1 METMNKQIPNL
12 SPEGAAMNSPRRE
25 PWDQSATRAF
35 PSPGGAT
42 ENSPWRTWEQGA
54 TTGFPSRGAAT
65 ENRPGLAL
73 GDNVCRPSGAG
84 KLFRALLHPRLTP
97 WAIFCRRSA
106 AFIGLVAI
114 SLALLPSCGT
124 SSAKSDSAATVTVG
138 VTPVTR
144 KSLQRQI
151 TLSSELVPFQEIDVY
166 AKESGFVKKLY
177 VDYGS
182 RVQAGQ
188 LMATLE
194 IPELEAQLQEDQAAI
209 KNAGDEVSRAENQL
223 KRYQAQYKALHL
235 EFTRLNGVFESQP
248 GLVAQQE
255 VDDAQGK
262 DLAAGSQVDAGQSS
276 LEAAQSQL
284 LVGRSRLIHD
294 QALFAYTRIT
304 APFSGVVTQ
313 RYANLGTLVQAGTS
327 SSTQAMPLVK
337 LSEDDL
343 YRLVVPVPE
352 SSVRDIRVG
361 DPVEVR
367 VPSLNRAFPGKV
379 ARFSL
384 DVQEGTR
391 TMHTEVDVP
400 NPGRLLMPGM
410 YAETTLTLEAKDNVL
425 AVPLE
430 ALNHEGD
437 QTTVYVASPTGKVED
452 RVVTMGLE
460 TSTDA
465 EVVAGLAEGES
476 AIVSDRSGL
485 SPGEQ
490 VRPQVVQ
497 MLQFHGAGQ
506 P

>member
-1 METMNKQIPNL
+1 MNKQTSGRDL
-12 SPEGAAMNSPRRE
+12 FATAA
-25 PWDQSATRAF
+25 
-35 PSPGGAT
+35 GV
-42 ENSPWRTWEQGA
+42 
-54 TTGFPSRGAAT
+54 
-65 ENRPGLAL
+65 GLTAIL
-73 GDNVCRPSGAG
+73 IV
-84 KLFRALLHPRLTP
+84 LF
-97 WAIFCRRSA
+97 
-106 AFIGLVAI
+106 
-114 SLALLPSCGT
+114 PSCGKVR
-124 SSAKSDSAATVTVG
+124 AKSDSPAAVTVG
-138 VTPVTR
+138 VTKVIR

-182 RVQAGQ
+182 RVQTGQ

-209 KNAGDEVSRAENQL
+209 KNATDEVSRAEHQL

-235 EFTRLNGVFESQP
+235 EYTRLNGVFESQP

-262 DLAAGSQVDAGQSS
+262 DLAAASQVDAGESA
-276 LEAAQSQL
+276 LEAARSEL
-284 LVGRSRLIHD
+284 LVDNARLVHD
-294 QALFAYTRIT
+294 QALFAYSRIT
-304 APFSGVVTQ
+304 APFAGVVTQ
-313 RYANLGTLVQAGTS
+313 RYANLGTLMQAGTS

-337 LSEDDL
+337 LSQDDL
-343 YRLVVPVPE
+343 YRLVIPVPE
-352 SSVRDIRVG
+352 SSVRYIRVG

-367 VPSLNRAFPGKV
+367 VPALNRSFPGKV

-430 ALNHEGD
+430 ALDHAGN

-465 EVVAGLAEGES
+465 EVVSGLAEGELG
-476 AIVSDRSGL
+476 DR
-485 SPGEQ
+485 Q
-490 VRPQVVQ
+490 RP
-497 MLQFHGAGQ
+497 
-506 P
+506 

>member
-1 METMNKQIPNL
+1 METMNEQTSSSNL
-12 SPEGAAMNSPRRE
+12 FVTAA
-25 PWDQSATRAF
+25 
-35 PSPGGAT
+35 GV
-42 ENSPWRTWEQGA
+42 
-54 TTGFPSRGAAT
+54 
-65 ENRPGLAL
+65 GL
-73 GDNVCRPSGAG
+73 
-84 KLFRALLHPRLTP
+84 T
-97 WAIFCRRSA
+97 AIL
-106 AFIGLVAI
+106 IV
-114 SLALLPSCGT
+114 LLPSCGKVR
-124 SSAKSDSAATVTVG
+124 AKSDSPAAVTVG
-138 VTPVTR
+138 VTNATR
-144 KSLQRQI
+144 KTLQRQI
-151 TLSSELVPFQEIDVY
+151 TLSSELVPFQQIDVY
-166 AKESGFVKKLY
+166 AKESGFVKNLY

-182 RVQAGQ
+182 RVRAGQ

-194 IPELEAQLQEDQAAI
+194 IPELEAQMQEDQAAI
-209 KNAGDEVSRAENQL
+209 KNATDEVSLAEHQL
-223 KRYQAQYKALHL
+223 KRYRAQYKVLHL
-235 EFTRLNGVFESQP
+235 EYTRLNAVFEGQP

-262 DLAAGSQVDAGQSS
+262 DLAAASQVDAGESA
-276 LEAAQSQL
+276 LEAARSQL
-284 LVGRSRLIHD
+284 LVNKAKLVRD
-294 QALFAYTRIT
+294 QALFAYSRIT

-343 YRLVVPVPE
+343 YRLVIPVPE
-352 SSVRDIRVG
+352 SSVRYIRAG

-400 NPGRLLMPGM
+400 NPGRLLMPGV

-430 ALNHEGD
+430 ALNHEGE

-476 AIVSDRSGL
+476 VIVSDRSGL
-485 SPGEQ
+485 KPGEE

-506 P
+506 Q